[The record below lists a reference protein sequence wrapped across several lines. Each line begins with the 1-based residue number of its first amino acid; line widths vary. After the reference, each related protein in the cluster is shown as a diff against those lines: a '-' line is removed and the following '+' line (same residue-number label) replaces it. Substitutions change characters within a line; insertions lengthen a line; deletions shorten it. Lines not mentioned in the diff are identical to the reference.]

1 MKKLIILFLMIFSIL
16 NADDTKYPFWGIVGY
31 SSDIVGDSAN
41 TIAIR
46 YGQQN
51 KDWRTSFTL
60 ETKQGDYQLFTIGID
75 RTIMHSLAT
84 TKLRIY
90 AGVRVG
96 AITQDDLNGDTN
108 IGYGYG
114 GAVGLMY
121 YISDTL
127 DFDIG
132 YRYLKVT
139 DLVEVDDIKGV
150 SIGLHY
156 FF

>member
-1 MKKLIILFLMIFSIL
+1 MKRLIILFLILFNSL

-31 SSDIVGDSAN
+31 SNDILGDNSN

-51 KDWRTSFTL
+51 RDWRTTFTL
-60 ETKQGDYQLFTIGID
+60 ESKSGDYQIFTIGID
-75 RTIMHSLAT
+75 RTILHSLASP
-84 TKLRIY
+84 KLRIY
-90 AGVRVG
+90 AGLRG
-96 AITQDDLNGDTN
+96 SAITQDDLAGDTN

-114 GAVGLMY
+114 GAVGFMY
-121 YISDTL
+121 YINDKI

-139 DLVEVDDIKGV
+139 DLVGIDDIKGV